1 MTRIEAHR
9 KAAIT
14 AVMAALLLFPLAALA
29 TNPPVNVLDSVT
41 QLFQQDLQSIS
52 ASLNTYAQRLF
63 LGLAVIG
70 LVWNCG
76 FMILE
81 GADLGKFFA
90 TFMRWMI
97 FVGFFWWL
105 TQNGPAM
112 ATSIINSFAQ
122 IGASTS
128 GTTGAQQT
136 LGPSSPINM
145 AMLVDRMVESKISSW
160 HPIDSLGLIILD
172 LVILLTMCVVAANM
186 LITLCTCWVMIYAG
200 QVLLG
205 FGALKWTSDIAV
217 NYFRTVLGIAV
228 TYMTMIILV
237 SIALKFFQQ
246 MVDGFGTSDFS
257 YQQMFILI
265 VCGFVLAFLV
275 HKIPPLV
282 GAITGNHGGAHGSF
296 GVGAAIGVAA
306 GVAAAGGAAL
316 AAQASSMAGAGGSAA
331 GGGGG
336 ALGPLMNA
344 MRPGGESVGSASSG
358 DGASMPEGMGAAND
372 GGGEGGSALGAAMG
386 DNGGGGSGGRGGRGS
401 ARPSGGG
408 SFSSRARAVG
418 QVASAIAHGG
428 VSMMDNAVGGSGYNG
443 ALAPSGAGRSQGSG
457 MQGASGQGGD
467 ASSETSAPGFSAAA
481 DDTPPPAPATD
492 QPAPTFDGKGATAS
506 TSETPPPPPA
516 QRAAAAPAAKP
527 AAPVFDGDS
536 IAAND
541 NDRAAEIAAFVN
553 KQTPAA

>member
-1 MTRIEAHR
+1 M
-9 KAAIT
+9 
-14 AVMAALLLFPLAALA
+14 VALLLFPLASLA
-29 TNPPVNVLDSVT
+29 TNPPVNILDSVT

-70 LVWNCG
+70 LVWSCG

-90 TFMRWMI
+90 TFIRWMV

-112 ATSIINSFAQ
+112 ASSIINSFAQ

-128 GTTGAQQT
+128 GVTGAQQT

-145 AMLVDRMVESKISSW
+145 AMLVDQMVESKISSW

-200 QVLLG
+200 QILLG

-246 MVDGFGTSDFS
+246 MVNGFGTSDFS

-282 GAITGNHGGAHGSF
+282 GAMTGNHGGAHGSF
-296 GVGAAIGVAA
+296 GVGAAIGIAA
-306 GVAAAGGAAL
+306 GVAAAGGAAV
-316 AAQASSMAGAGGSAA
+316 AAQAAGAMGGGSGGGMSALMNAVRAGGDAAGAGGS
-331 GGGGG
+331 
-336 ALGPLMNA
+336 
-344 MRPGGESVGSASSG
+344 
-358 DGASMPEGMGAAND
+358 DGAAMAEGFAPAND
-372 GGGEGGSALGAAMG
+372 SDGGGGSALAAAMG
-386 DNGGGGSGGRGGRGS
+386 DNGGGAG
-401 ARPSGGG
+401 ARPSGSG
-408 SFSSRARAVG
+408 SSSSRPRSSFG
-418 QVASAIAHGG
+418 QVASAVAHAG
-428 VSMMDNAVGGSGYNG
+428 VSAMDSAVGGSGYNG
-443 ALAPSGAGRSQGSG
+443 ALAPGGGGRSQSG
-457 MQGASGQGGD
+457 GAQGVAGQGGNASSD
-467 ASSETSAPGFSAAA
+467 ASAPVSSSVA
-481 DDTPPPAPATD
+481 DDTPPAPATD
-492 QPAPTFDGKGATAS
+492 QPAPTPADES
-506 TSETPPPPPA
+506 TVTDTRPA
-516 QRAAAAPAAKP
+516 PAAAAARRDA
-527 AAPVFDGDS
+527 AAPVAKSAAPIFNGDS

-541 NDRAAEIAAFVN
+541 NDSAAEIAAFVN

>member
-1 MTRIEAHR
+1 MTRIKAHR
-9 KAAIT
+9 RAT
-14 AVMAALLLFPLAALA
+14 VTFVMVALLLFPLAALA
-29 TNPPVNVLDSVT
+29 TNPPVNILDSVT

-70 LVWNCG
+70 LVWSCG

-90 TFMRWMI
+90 TFIRWI
-97 FVGFFWWL
+97 VFVGFFWWL

-112 ATSIINSFAQ
+112 ASSIINSFAQ
-122 IGASTS
+122 IGASTN
-128 GTTGAQQT
+128 GVTGAQQT

-145 AMLVDRMVESKISSW
+145 AMLVDQMVESKISSW

-172 LVILLTMCVVAANM
+172 LVILLTMCVVSANM
-186 LITLCTCWVMIYAG
+186 LITLCTCWVIIYAG
-200 QVLLG
+200 QILLG

-246 MVDGFGTSDFS
+246 MVNGFGTSDFS

-296 GVGAAIGVAA
+296 GVGAAIGIAA

-316 AAQASSMAGAGGSAA
+316 AAQASSMAGAS

-336 ALGPLMNA
+336 GMSALMNA
-344 MRPGGESVGSASSG
+344 VRAGGDAAGAGGS
-358 DGASMPEGMGAAND
+358 DGAAMADSMGAAND
-372 GGGEGGSALGAAMG
+372 SGGQGGSALAAAMG
-386 DNGGGGSGGRGGRGS
+386 DGGGMSAVRSSSGGS
-401 ARPSGGG
+401 S
-408 SFSSRARAVG
+408 SSRPRSFG
-418 QVASAIAHGG
+418 QGAAALAHAG
-428 VSMMDNAVGGSGYNG
+428 VSAMDSAVGGSGYNG
-443 ALAPSGAGRSQGSG
+443 ALAPSGGGRSQSG
-457 MQGASGQGGD
+457 GAQGVAGQGGNASSD
-467 ASSETSAPGFSAAA
+467 ASAPASSSVA
-481 DDTPPPAPATD
+481 DDTPAAPATD
-492 QPAPTFDGKGATAS
+492 QPAPTPADES
-506 TSETPPPPPA
+506 TVTDARPA
-516 QRAAAAPAAKP
+516 PAAAAARQGAATPATKP
-527 AAPVFDGDS
+527 DTPIFNGDF

-541 NDRAAEIAAFVN
+541 NDSASEIAAFVN